1 MKMTNKEVVYSF
13 IAAINGHDTDRIY
26 NLMSEDHVFI
36 DGYGNRCK
44 GRKEMKNGWIKYF
57 EMFPDYLIEITD
69 YAENE
74 TMSGLFGFAGAT
86 FKNKKNE
93 SNSNYW
99 RIPAALKAIVK
110 DGKIKYWQ
118 VFCDYSR
125 LLKIIETNQI
135 D

>member
-74 TMSGLFGFAGAT
+74 TMSGLA
-86 FKNKKNE
+86 KIKKE
-93 SNSNYW
+93 
-99 RIPAALKAIVK
+99 IKAEK